1 MVTLLTIVH
10 CKDQAGAVLP
20 KSRARCQNNVTS
32 ATLSTLPCTDRKG
45 VYNLLICLMVSAQT
59 SLACQANN
67 AKNNNDAS

>member
-32 ATLSTLPCTDRKG
+32 ATLSTLPCTDPKG
-45 VYNLLICLMVSAQT
+45 VYNLLICLMVSTQT